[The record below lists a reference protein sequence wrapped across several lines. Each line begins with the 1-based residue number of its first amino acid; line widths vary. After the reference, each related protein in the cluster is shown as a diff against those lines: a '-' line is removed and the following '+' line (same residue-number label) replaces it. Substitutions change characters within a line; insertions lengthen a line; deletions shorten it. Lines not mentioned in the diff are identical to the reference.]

1 MYLALNAIRQ
11 IWLRRLDDC
20 EKIVNN
26 AADHLTAVISH
37 YYNEIQ
43 LSPRQIRSVL
53 RIPGARRKPFL
64 INK

>member
-1 MYLALNAIRQ
+1 VYLALNAIRQ

-37 YYNEIQ
+37 YYNEMQ
-43 LSPRQIRSVL
+43 LSPRQIRSAFAHTGGKKKT
-53 RIPGARRKPFL
+53 IF
-64 INK
+64 N